1 MHQSTTVTVRS
12 CSLRSVGFGA
22 KCQRRRRAY
31 RQLVCSP
38 FIDHPIDDWVIFSER
53 VSLRL
58 RWISRARTHAR
69 SRYVAVVIVI
79 VVSGSLIA
87 TERTYSLGSVFRM
100 QALKY
105 LGYDEI
111 PDETN
116 SDCLRRSL
124 CTRASNATCSTTS
137 CNYDANVSDRIEI
150 IRRISHKL
158 RGWWNETLVKAIR
171 YFDRMLANFKP
182 VMNPEFVSFYQR

>member
-1 MHQSTTVTVRS
+1 MSKKTTRISPISEFAVYRSSDRWLGYIQRTCFASTEMNFT
-12 CSLRSVGFGA
+12 
-22 KCQRRRRAY
+22 
-31 RQLVCSP
+31 
-38 FIDHPIDDWVIFSER
+38 
-53 VSLRL
+53 
-58 RWISRARTHAR
+58 RTHAR

-87 TERTYSLGSVFRM
+87 TERMYSLGSVFRM

-116 SDCLRRSL
+116 SDCLRHSL
-124 CTRASNATCSTTS
+124 CTRASNATRSTTS
-137 CNYDANVSDRIEI
+137 CNYDANVSDGIEI

-158 RGWWNETLVKAIR
+158 RGWWNEMLVKATLFWSNIG
-171 YFDRMLANFKP
+171 
-182 VMNPEFVSFYQR
+182 EF

>member
-1 MHQSTTVTVRS
+1 MNFT
-12 CSLRSVGFGA
+12 
-22 KCQRRRRAY
+22 
-31 RQLVCSP
+31 
-38 FIDHPIDDWVIFSER
+38 
-53 VSLRL
+53 
-58 RWISRARTHAR
+58 RTHAR

-87 TERTYSLGSVFRM
+87 TERMYSLGSVFRM

-116 SDCLRRSL
+116 SDCLRHSL
-124 CTRASNATCSTTS
+124 CTRASNATRSTTS
-137 CNYDANVSDRIEI
+137 CNYDANVSDGIEI

-158 RGWWNETLVKAIR
+158 RG
-171 YFDRMLANFKP
+171 
-182 VMNPEFVSFYQR
+182 